1 MVLQPLPLASR
12 LSELR
17 PVAGVLLLLVMSG
30 LLLLV
35 ILLLLVKLLLLL
47 LLPRRASGLLP
58 PSPLG
63 GIMSGCGLRLTSPCG
78 DRSVCGRR
86 GESYKKKQIVKIQ
99 NSSTTHGQPLSVKA
113 PSKKAE
119 KRNYTKIIQLLHT
132 AGQSRR
138 RKYFNHA
145 KM

>member
-63 GIMSGCGLRLTSPCG
+63 GIMSGCGLRLTSPLSCLHG
-78 DRSVCGRR
+78 LRPSGLILRAAALSRLLELAPPRPAALATASVAR
-86 GESYKKKQIVKIQ
+86 V
-99 NSSTTHGQPLSVKA
+99 
-113 PSKKAE
+113 
-119 KRNYTKIIQLLHT
+119 HT
-132 AGQSRR
+132 DHHKSAWRLGNAAG
-138 RKYFNHA
+138 
-145 KM
+145 